1 LKIYVALFL
10 LLMLPIAMAT
20 SPCRIP
26 FQASGFKLANGT
38 LIASANVSTY
48 VYTAQT
54 GGSPLYSETWAT
66 GLQNGYVSV
75 TMGNDT
81 TGNPLNLDWG
91 TTYWL
96 AVSINGTPIT
106 MVDSYGVSASR
117 QAFISTQG
125 EIVQLTQTNASLV
138 TQTSRVDVLNSTIL
152 TLNNLTLTQIAA
164 NLGNYSA
171 SQLGIYTNI
180 TNLQTSNSS
189 IWNWLGYLYSN
200 ITSLQTSNTS
210 TNTRI
215 TDVNNTLNTL
225 NNLSYSQI
233 ASNLGNFSFYNS
245 SLARTGYAVCSAG
258 TVMQNVTSNLSG
270 IYANCTTVTSGGT
283 PGGSNTQV
291 QFNDG
296 GSFGGDANLTFNKS
310 TALLKV
316 MNNVSNSY
324 SVGDPASVSET
335 VVYDADD
342 GKYAFHTGSIP
353 GEVGFGVTVWAYKNA
368 PQAPSGRVYSA
379 VPAGNGETIYLED
392 PSRSFYIYASWSAV
406 AGADGYYVASTIE
419 MQFEGNAF
427 FIPIG
432 QTEIYVGSNDVNDA
446 IANATGYV
454 APLASEL
461 SPQTYIT
468 YGDALKVVGNGE
480 VNGDLTVN
488 GSIQAKGILNVSGLS
503 YANQT
508 FLINTGSN
516 VIELSGDS
524 AGGHG
529 SGIYLSTSGS
539 PRVCLQ
545 VGSQRL
551 CFDYYAGSMRFIED
565 SSLANMLSVSA
576 TTGEFNLFSGGYG
589 GVVDFTIN
597 HGKVTEYNDI
607 ATEGSGAVV
616 VKDDVSL
623 SAQTTNITTTA
634 FTNAETAGQYRV
646 SYYVFTSIAGYANA
660 GNVSVNILWNDGTTA
675 RTYTMP
681 INMTLNS
688 TTSALSYYNADMYI
702 RLGSGSISYNATV
715 FGNRSASTYK
725 FYATAERLN

>member
-1 LKIYVALFL
+1 
-10 LLMLPIAMAT
+10 MLPIALAT

-38 LIASANVSTY
+38 LIASANVSTD
-48 VYTAQT
+48 VYAAQT

-81 TGNPLNLDWG
+81 TGNPLNLNWG

-138 TQTSRVDVLNSTIL
+138 TQTSRINVLNSTIL
-152 TLNNLTLTQIAA
+152 TFNNLTLAQIAA

-215 TDVNNTLNTL
+215 TNVNNTLNTL

-245 SLARTGYAVCSAG
+245 SLARIGYAVCLAG

-283 PGGSNTQV
+283 PRGSNTQV

-324 SVGDPASVSET
+324 SIGDSASATLTTTYS
-335 VVYDADD
+335 ADD
-342 GKYAFHTGSIP
+342 GAYLFHTGANP
-353 GEVGFGVTVWAYKNA
+353 GEAGNNVNVWAYKNA
-368 PQAPSGRVYSA
+368 PQAPNGRVYSA
-379 VPAGNGETIYLED
+379 VPATAGETVYITD
-392 PSRSFYIYASWSAV
+392 PSQSFYMHYTWGAV
-406 AGADGYYVASTIE
+406 SGADGYYVAPDLDY
-419 MQFEGNAF
+419 QFEGNVF
-427 FIPIG
+427 FIPSG
-432 QTEIYVGSNDVNDA
+432 QTELYVGSNDVNDSYG
-446 IANATGYV
+446 NATAYV

-480 VNGDLTVN
+480 VNGDLIVN
-488 GSIQAKGILNVSGLS
+488 GSIQAKGILNVSGMS
-503 YANQT
+503 YTNNTFSLQT
-508 FLINTGSN
+508 L
-516 VIELSGDS
+516 
-524 AGGHG
+524 GGIIQMG
-529 SGIYLSTSGS
+529 KIDTSSVPYGITLSTEGS
-539 PRVCLQ
+539 PRLIL
-545 VGSQRL
+545 S
-551 CFDYYAGSMRFIED
+551 AGSSNIGIDMTGGVMRFIGTP
-565 SSLANMLSVSA
+565 LANLMNVRLSDGDF
-576 TTGEFNLFSGGYG
+576 TLFSGGYG
-589 GVVDFTIN
+589 GTVNFEVLG
-597 HGKVTEYNDI
+597 GKIKEYNDV
-607 ATEGSGAVV
+607 ATEGYGVPAIV
-616 VKDDVSL
+616 DDVSL
-623 SAQTTNITTTA
+623 TARTANITTTA
-634 FTNAETAGQYRV
+634 FTNAGTAGQYRV
-646 SYYVFTSIAGYANA
+646 SYYIFTSTAGYANA

-688 TTSALSYYNADMYI
+688 TTSALSYYQDTRYI

-715 FGNRSASTYK
+715 FGNRSASTYA
-725 FYATAERLN
+725 FYATAERVN